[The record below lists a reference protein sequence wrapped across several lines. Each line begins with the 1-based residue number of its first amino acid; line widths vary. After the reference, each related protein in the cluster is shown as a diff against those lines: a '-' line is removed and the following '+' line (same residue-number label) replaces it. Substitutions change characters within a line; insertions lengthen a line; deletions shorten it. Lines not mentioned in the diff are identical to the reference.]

1 MEPLVLLISRIIGLY
16 IYLLI
21 AQTILSWLIS
31 FGILNTQSSF
41 VNMAGNFLYKI
52 TEPLLRPIKR
62 LLPDFEGIDISPVIL
77 ILILWFINDSLLKYA
92 GLMF

>member
-1 MEPLVLLISRIIGLY
+1 MEPLVLLISRIIGLF

-21 AQTILSWLIS
+21 FQAILSWLIT
-31 FGILNTQSSF
+31 FGIINTQSSF
-41 VNMAGNFLYKI
+41 VNMVGNFLYKI
-52 TEPLLRPIKR
+52 TEPLLRPIRK

-92 GLMF
+92 GML

>member
-21 AQTILSWLIS
+21 TQAILSWLIA
-31 FGILNTQSSF
+31 FGIINTQSSF
-41 VNMAGNFLYKI
+41 VNMVGNFLYKI
-52 TEPLLRPIKR
+52 TEPLLRPIRK

-92 GLMF
+92 A